1 MRESIKIKTDDYYF
15 KFRVSG
21 LIIKNNKIL
30 LVDMDNSGF
39 ICLPR
44 GYVELGETTEVAVKR
59 ELLEEVGKK
68 FDISKYLGVV
78 ENYFINKYSKK
89 IHEISFYYLMT
100 PIENIDTNNFTII
113 ENDKGNKVKL
123 DFKWIDLKDIGN
135 YDIRPSFLKQILERE
150 NLEFN
155 HLIFNELDY
164 AHYYL

>member
-39 ICLPR
+39 ICLPG

-89 IHEISFYYLMT
+89 IHGISFYYLMT

-135 YDIRPSFLKQILERE
+135 YDIRPSFLKQILV
-150 NLEFN
+150 L
-155 HLIFNELDY
+155 
-164 AHYYL
+164 A

>member
-1 MRESIKIKTDDYYF
+1 
-15 KFRVSG
+15 
-21 LIIKNNKIL
+21 
-30 LVDMDNSGF
+30 MDNSGF
-39 ICLPR
+39 ICLPG

>member
-1 MRESIKIKTDDYYF
+1 
-15 KFRVSG
+15 
-21 LIIKNNKIL
+21 
-30 LVDMDNSGF
+30 MDNSGF
-39 ICLPR
+39 ICLPG

-150 NLEFN
+150 NL
-155 HLIFNELDY
+155 
-164 AHYYL
+164 

>member
-39 ICLPR
+39 ICLPG

-155 HLIFNELDY
+155 HIIFNELDY